1 MVYSIDSTLTYLNP
15 NYNNQFC
22 FMFRN
27 SLILLCIICVLS
39 CKDNAAEPSLKID
52 GPPNIVIIFTDD
64 QGYQDV
70 GVFGANDIPTPHLDQ
85 MAGEGIKLSSFYAAQ
100 AVCSASRAGL
110 LTGCYPNRIGI
121 HNAFMPDSK
130 IGLHPSETTIAEML
144 KANGYATGIFGK
156 WHLGDHPD
164 FLPTKQGF
172 DEYFGIPYSND
183 MWPFHPQQGPV
194 FDFGPLPLYENETV
208 VDTLTNQSQLTTLI
222 TERSVDFINRNKD
235 RPFFLYVPHPQPHV
249 PLFVSDKF
257 KGKSGR
263 GLYGD
268 VIMEIDWSVGQIL
281 NALKANNLDENTIV
295 IFTSDNGPWL
305 SYGNHA
311 GSALP
316 FREGKGT
323 AWEGGHREPFIIR
336 YPNGLKGGRNID
348 TPVMA
353 IDILPTLAEITG
365 SELPETVIDG
375 KSVWKLLSGDSKE
388 SPQEAYYFYYRVNE
402 LHGVRYGK
410 WKLYFP
416 HNYRTME
423 GQQPGNDGLPGN
435 YVHIDLKEIEL
446 YDLSRDLGE
455 TSNVAGENPEVVEK
469 IKQLADTM
477 RKKLGDSLKEMNGTE
492 NRPAGAIE

>member
-1 MVYSIDSTLTYLNP
+1 MYRSLS
-15 NYNNQFC
+15 FC
-22 FMFRN
+22 I
-27 SLILLCIICVLS
+27 LILLIAG
-39 CKDNAAEPSLKID
+39 CKNKTEEVASKEVK
-52 GPPNIVIIFTDD
+52 PPNVILIFTDD

-70 GVFGANDIPTPHLDQ
+70 GVFGAHDIYTPHLDR
-85 MAGEGIKLSSFYAAQ
+85 MAREGIKLSSFYAAQ

-144 KANGYATGIFGK
+144 KKNGYNTGIFGK

-164 FLPTKQGF
+164 FMPTKHGF

-194 FDFGPLPLYENETV
+194 FSFGPLPLYENENI
-208 VDTLTNQSQLTTLI
+208 VDTLTNQSQLTTQI

-257 KGKSGR
+257 RGKSGR

-336 YPNGLKGGRNID
+336 YPKGLKGGRNID

-365 SELPETVIDG
+365 SELPEIVIDG
-375 KSVWKLLSGDSKE
+375 KSVWKLLSGARKE

-423 GQQPGNDGLPGN
+423 GQQPGKDGLSGN
-435 YVHIDLKEIEL
+435 YVHLDLKEIEL
-446 YDLSRDLGE
+446 YNLSEDLGE
-455 TSNVAGENPEVVEK
+455 TTNVAAEYPEVVEK
-469 IKQLADTM
+469 IKRLADSM
-477 RKKLGDSLKEMNGTE
+477 RKKLGDSLKEIEGTE
-492 NRPAGAIE
+492 NRLAGTIE